1 MPAAAGKG
9 DAQGIGGR
17 GNGTDTG
24 TDRTDAETRIS
35 VQRNNSWHIV
45 QDPLTNHLNG
55 TTGQFFFSR
64 LKYEPHSDCQWQ
76 VADCNRSLTGHQP
89 MRTNGGTKSYRSV
102 KVMTT
107 GMSDAIMHRGIGQ
120 PGGLLYR

>member
-24 TDRTDAETRIS
+24 TDRTDVETRLG
-35 VQRNNSWHIV
+35 QRNNSWHTSKIP
-45 QDPLTNHLNG
+45 DESLNG

-64 LKYEPHSDCQWQ
+64 LKYEPHSAVNAKWLI
-76 VADCNRSLTGHQP
+76 ATG
-89 MRTNGGTKSYRSV
+89 V
-102 KVMTT
+102 
-107 GMSDAIMHRGIGQ
+107 
-120 PGGLLYR
+120 